1 MVFFGARRFYAS
13 EVVAALEYL
22 HMMGIIYRDLKPENV
37 LIRSDGH
44 IMLTDFDL
52 SLRSST
58 STSTAQLVLIKT
70 TKHRSR
76 SSYSTKQPQFG
87 ISPCMPA

>member
-1 MVFFGARRFYAS
+1 MV
-13 EVVAALEYL
+13 ALEYL

-52 SLRSST
+52 SLKGNDT
-58 STSTAQLVLIKT
+58 TSTAQIVFDEDRPSNTGSASIQSKVVARGPLAVGPL
-70 TKHRSR
+70 RS
-76 SSYSTKQPQFG
+76 
-87 ISPCMPA
+87 